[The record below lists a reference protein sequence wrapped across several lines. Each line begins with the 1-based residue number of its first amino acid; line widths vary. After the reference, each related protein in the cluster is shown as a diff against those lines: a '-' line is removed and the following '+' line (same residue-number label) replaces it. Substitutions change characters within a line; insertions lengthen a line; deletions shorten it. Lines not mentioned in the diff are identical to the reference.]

1 MINETNFNNILVT
14 LQFQAFVIKETR
26 KCNVATDC
34 HDNECCVS
42 NDRPIGKRQTT
53 YHGHCVPLGAVGDG
67 E

>member
-1 MINETNFNNILVT
+1 MA

-26 KCNVATDC
+26 TCNVATDC

-42 NDRPIGKRQTT
+42 NVRPIGKRQTT
-53 YHGHCVPLGAVGDG
+53 DHGHCVPLGAVGDG